1 MMRHLSV
8 PRTDTSLWI
17 EYLSKRDWLASSVA
31 IQDLGIRRGIPLNHS
46 APDEIEGL
54 PVVDLEPK
62 LPGPKHWTDRLSPEL
77 FERHSTFWP
86 TSNDQLG
93 DLVILKIPDE
103 VKAFK
108 NEIGNAI
115 LTHSERARII
125 CEDKGVKGEFRVR
138 DLQIIASR
146 DGSTTT
152 RTQVKEHS
160 KKLWIDPAKAYY
172 SPRLGTERLN
182 TYEEGANLAKRLSRQ
197 IVICD
202 PYAGV
207 GPNLSLFDKEDFVK
221 LIIASDLNP
230 EAVELLKLNL
240 SSESIICCKDA
251 RELAKEHQ
259 NKADLL
265 LVNLPHDSIDHLPS
279 LLGLLARGHEVMI
292 RGWAIINKDQ
302 ITEVET
308 KIEAIIQDHDIIEL
322 NIIPIKSY
330 SPQDEVIRFQIR
342 MIFNDRTPIY

>member
-17 EYLSKRDWLASSVA
+17 EFLSKRDWLAPSVA
-31 IQDLGIRRGIPLNHS
+31 IQDLGARRGIPLNQS
-46 APDEIEGL
+46 APDTIEDL
-54 PVVDLEPK
+54 PIVDLEPK
-62 LPGPKHWTDRLSPEL
+62 LPEPKHWTDRLPVEL
-77 FERHSTFWP
+77 FDQYSDFWP

-103 VKAFK
+103 VKGFK
-108 NEIGNAI
+108 QEIANAI
-115 LTHSERARII
+115 LAHSERTRIV

-138 DLQIIASR
+138 DLQIMGSR
-146 DGSTTT
+146 DGTKST

-182 TYEEGANLAKRLSRQ
+182 TFEEGANLAKRLSRQ

-207 GPNLSLFDKEDFVK
+207 GPNLSLFDGEDFVK

-240 SSESIICCKDA
+240 SGNSLISCEDA
-251 RELAKEHQ
+251 KQLVKKHPG
-259 NKADLL
+259 KTDLL

-279 LLGLLARGHEVMI
+279 LLGLLGRGHEVMI
-292 RGWAIINKDQ
+292 RGWAIISKDM
-302 ITEVET
+302 IFETEA
-308 KIEAIIQDHDIIEL
+308 KIKSIIKEENLIKLDIAS
-322 NIIPIKSY
+322 IKSY
-330 SPQDEVIRFQIR
+330 SPQDDVIRFQIR
-342 MIFNDRTPIY
+342 ILFTK